1 MKKRVLK
8 RISLLIAPILILLLT
23 TFFMVR
29 EVPNHFYSK
38 NEQSV
43 MALLPDVGPFNT
55 LGYNDNNIQINF
67 LGIIPIKSVMVNK
80 VQDIEVIPGGRSIGI
95 RLSSKGVLVVGYS
108 EVNVNNEK
116 VESPGKLAGIE
127 IGDLIISV
135 NDKNVDSTKNL
146 IQLIKATKED
156 SIELEILRNEEKLL
170 KELKIIKE
178 NNKDAKIG
186 LWIRDTTAGV
196 GTLTF
201 TDEKTGVFGA
211 LGHPVTDGDTNKL
224 FNIREGDLLESSVI
238 SIRKGESGSP
248 GELKGI
254 FIDGNNSLGKIEQ
267 NTQCGIF
274 GTCKDVKSFN
284 MRGEKVKI
292 GFRDEITIGKASIIT
307 TIDENGP
314 KEYDIEIIK
323 LFQQKEAG
331 PKSMLIKITD
341 EELLQKTGGIV
352 QGMSGSPIMQNGKM
366 IGAVTHV
373 LINKPDVGYGIYID
387 WMLEN
392 AGILK

>member
-1 MKKRVLK
+1 
-8 RISLLIAPILILLLT
+8 
-23 TFFMVR
+23 
-29 EVPNHFYSK
+29 
-38 NEQSV
+38 
-43 MALLPDVGPFNT
+43 MALIPEVGPFNT
-55 LGYNDNNIQINF
+55 LGYNDNNLQINF
-67 LGIIPIKSVMVNK
+67 LGVVPIKSILVNK
-80 VQDIEVIPGGRSIGI
+80 VKDIEVIPGGTSIGV

-108 EVNVNNEK
+108 EVEVNNEK
-116 VESPGKLAGIE
+116 VESPGKLAGVE

-135 NDKNVDSTKNL
+135 NGNSVENTKSF
-146 IQLIKATKED
+146 IEMIKGFNENTIK
-156 SIELEILRNEEKLL
+156 LEILRDEDTIF
-170 KELKIIKE
+170 KELELIKE
-178 NNKDAKIG
+178 NGKDAKIG
-186 LWIRDTTAGV
+186 LWIRDTMAGV

-201 TDEKTGVFGA
+201 TDEERGVFGA
-211 LGHPVTDGDTNKL
+211 LGHPVTDGNTNKI
-224 FNIREGDLLESSVI
+224 FDIKEGDLLESSVI

-254 FIDGNNSLGKIEQ
+254 FIDSTNSIGKIDK

-274 GTCKDVKSFN
+274 GSYTDKKNMN
-284 MRGEKVKI
+284 MRREKVKI
-292 GFRDEITIGKASIIT
+292 GFRDEITVGKASIIT

-314 KEYDIEIIK
+314 KEYEIEIIK
-323 LFQQKEAG
+323 LFQQKEPG
-331 PKSMLIKITD
+331 PKSMLIKVTD

>member
-1 MKKRVLK
+1 MKKRALIK
-8 RISLLIAPILILLLT
+8 ISLVIAPILILFLITSFLL
-23 TFFMVR
+23 R
-29 EVPNHFYSK
+29 EVPSHFYTK
-38 NEQSV
+38 NEKSV
-43 MALLPDVGPFNT
+43 MALIPEVGPFNT
-55 LGYNDNNIQINF
+55 VGYNDNNLQINF
-67 LGIIPIKSVMVNK
+67 LGVVPIKSVLVNK
-80 VQDIEVIPGGRSIGI
+80 VKEIEVIPGGTSIGV

-108 EVNVNNEK
+108 EVEVNNEK
-116 VESPGKLAGIE
+116 VESPGKLAGVE

-135 NDKNVDSTKNL
+135 NGNSVENTKSF
-146 IQLIKATKED
+146 IEMIKGFNED
-156 SIELEILRNEEKLL
+156 TIKLEILRDEDTIF
-170 KELKIIKE
+170 KELQLIKE
-178 NNKDAKIG
+178 NGEDSKIG
-186 LWIRDTTAGV
+186 LWIRDTMAGV

-201 TDEKTGVFGA
+201 TDEEGGVFGA
-211 LGHPVTDGDTNKL
+211 LGHPVTDGNTNKI
-224 FNIREGDLLESSVI
+224 FDIKEGDLLESSVI

-254 FIDGNNSLGKIEQ
+254 FIDSTNSIGKIDK

-274 GTCKDVKSFN
+274 GSYTDNKN
-284 MRGEKVKI
+284 MSMRREKVKI
-292 GFRDEITIGKASIIT
+292 GFRDEITVGKASIIT

-314 KEYDIEIIK
+314 KEYEIEIIK
-323 LFQQKEAG
+323 LFQQKEPG
-331 PKSMLIKITD
+331 PKSMLIKVTD